1 MSWIEDELRV
11 ALQRREPP
19 DGFAQRVIGRA
30 RRPRPQWRFV
40 AIAAAILLI
49 FSVGLFR
56 YQKAAAER
64 RSGEV
69 ARQQLVLAIQIAAGK
84 LETVKYRINS
94 HAAETPLEIPAND
107 EKGNDRQL

>member
-1 MSWIEDELRV
+1 MNWIEDELRV

-30 RRPRPQWRFV
+30 RRPRPQWRFA

-49 FSVGLFR
+49 LGVGLFR
-56 YQKAAAER
+56 YREAAAER
-64 RSGEV
+64 RNGEV
-69 ARQQLVLAIQIAAGK
+69 AREQLVLAIQIAAGK

-94 HAAETPLEIPAND
+94 HAADMPLEIPVRD